1 MNIKYKKLLFFISV
15 IILLTFLKID
25 FRFVDSIYCCSDD
38 FDYFIHAESISE
50 DLDFDYSNQLKGLED
65 KRYNNDSKVAPIGYV
80 GTGILSAPFMF
91 IGNSMDFLREN
102 LFRSNSLMN
111 YKLLVYSFSS
121 IFYLFASFVLLFKIL
136 KILNIDIKNL
146 EFLILFLG
154 SGVIYYAFERY
165 SMTHSYET
173 FSTSLVIYFSTIFYK
188 RKNSNLAAFF
198 IPVATVIGLL
208 VKWTNYYL
216 LVIPFFMK
224 LLIGSRKKLILNKQF
239 LISVVASILSFLALS
254 YQVYGLVTI
263 DPRISYQVQSTV
275 VEIVN
280 TNLIEN
286 HLFTYFERIF
296 IMFTTQEFGIIYFM
310 PVMAA
315 SIIISFFLLFKNII
329 KTKKIDFIQ
338 ITFLIASFQ
347 VILIVA
353 IWRSTASS
361 YGFRY
366 LMGFYPLAIIYYY
379 YLKEKYNFINFH
391 KLLLFLSFF
400 SILSVLFF
408 ETTVDSQLSVERI
421 YNSFGKFTRYTQPQ
435 YLSGLWSSFFV
446 FDSYLKIFTTS
457 FFGSIIFKIL
467 LLFLGKLQFLN
478 LLSSFGLPTD
488 NNDFIIYINNLEKIG
503 FDKFFLTIFF
513 FIAIVLYI
521 NKLFINNKN
530 QI

>member
-1 MNIKYKKLLFFISV
+1 MNIKYKKLLFFTSV

-102 LFRSNSLMN
+102 LFRSNGLMN

-188 RKNSNLAAFF
+188 RKNSNLAAIF

-224 LLIGSRKKLILNKQF
+224 LLIGSRKKLILNKRF
-239 LISVVASILSFLALS
+239 LISAVASTLSFLALS

-280 TNLIEN
+280 TNLSEN
-286 HLFTYFERIF
+286 HLFTYFDRIF

-379 YLKEKYNFINFH
+379 YLKEKYKFINFH

-408 ETTVDSQLSVERI
+408 ETTVDAQLSVERI

-478 LLSSFGLPTD
+478 LLLSFGLPTD

-503 FDKFFLTIFF
+503 FDKFFVTIFF
-513 FIAIVLYI
+513 FIAIVSYI

>member
-1 MNIKYKKLLFFISV
+1 
-15 IILLTFLKID
+15 
-25 FRFVDSIYCCSDD
+25 
-38 FDYFIHAESISE
+38 
-50 DLDFDYSNQLKGLED
+50 
-65 KRYNNDSKVAPIGYV
+65 
-80 GTGILSAPFMF
+80 
-91 IGNSMDFLREN
+91 
-102 LFRSNSLMN
+102 
-111 YKLLVYSFSS
+111 
-121 IFYLFASFVLLFKIL
+121 
-136 KILNIDIKNL
+136 
-146 EFLILFLG
+146 
-154 SGVIYYAFERY
+154 
-165 SMTHSYET
+165 MTHSFET

-198 IPVATVIGLL
+198 IPFATVIGLL
-208 VKWTNYYL
+208 VRWTNYYL

-224 LLIGSRKKLILNKQF
+224 LLIGSRQKLILNKQF

-254 YQVYGLVTI
+254 YQVYGLVTV

-280 TNLIEN
+280 TNLSEN
-286 HLFTYFERIF
+286 HLFTYFDRIF
-296 IMFTTQEFGIIYFM
+296 IIFTTQEFGIIYFM

-338 ITFLIASFQ
+338 ITFLIACFQ

-408 ETTVDSQLSVERI
+408 ETTIDSQLSVERI

-503 FDKFFLTIFF
+503 FDKFFVTIFF
-513 FIAIVLYI
+513 FIAIALYI
-521 NKLFINNKN
+521 NKLFSNNKN